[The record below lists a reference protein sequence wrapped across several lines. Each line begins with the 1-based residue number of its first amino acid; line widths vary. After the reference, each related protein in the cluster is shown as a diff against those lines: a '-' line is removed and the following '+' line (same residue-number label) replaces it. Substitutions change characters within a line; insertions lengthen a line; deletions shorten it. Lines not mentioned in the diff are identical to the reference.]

1 MRTGVHRPAL
11 GGDHRED
18 GRKAGDLSV
27 CGTCQ
32 VDGVARKEAA
42 VEAARLLAAMPPE
55 PEPEHDQELGK
66 FRGLFR
72 RRG

>member
-1 MRTGVHRPAL
+1 M
-11 GGDHRED
+11 
-18 GRKAGDLSV
+18 